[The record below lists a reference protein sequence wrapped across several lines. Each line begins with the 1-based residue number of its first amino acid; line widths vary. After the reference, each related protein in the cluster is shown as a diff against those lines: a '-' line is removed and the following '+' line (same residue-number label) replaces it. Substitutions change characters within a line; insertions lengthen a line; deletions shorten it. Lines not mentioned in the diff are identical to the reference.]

1 MRWWVCV
8 SLSPT
13 QMFPCGNCARSIVCG
28 FGWVACCF
36 APQVSKYGKVE
47 SVRVEVVAGA
57 VKVYVTCVTEEDV
70 AAAIKQLH
78 RRYFGGRVIS
88 ARAVPM

>member
-1 MRWWVCV
+1 MRLCV
-8 SLSPT
+8 PIYSSP
-13 QMFPCGNCARSIVCG
+13 R
-28 FGWVACCF
+28 
-36 APQVSKYGKVE
+36 QVSKYGKVE
-47 SVRVEVVAGA
+47 SVRVEVVGGA

-88 ARAVPM
+88 ARAIPM

>member
-1 MRWWVCV
+1 MFVCV
-8 SLSPT
+8 CL
-13 QMFPCGNCARSIVCG
+13 
-28 FGWVACCF
+28 

-47 SVRVEVVAGA
+47 SVRVEVAGAA
-57 VKVYVTCVTEEDV
+57 VKVYVTCETEADV

-88 ARAVPM
+88 ARAIPM